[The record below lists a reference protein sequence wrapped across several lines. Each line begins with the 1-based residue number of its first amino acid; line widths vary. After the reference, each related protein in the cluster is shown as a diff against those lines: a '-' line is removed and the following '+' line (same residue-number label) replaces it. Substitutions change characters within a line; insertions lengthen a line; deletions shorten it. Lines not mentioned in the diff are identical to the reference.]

1 LQDRV
6 LGRLED
12 LVNAAED
19 GEGEDDVL
27 VAAAL
32 EGVAD
37 QVGDGP
43 DKVVDHSS
51 VLGLASCLGRNAC
64 VVLVY
69 SSLGSV
75 QVPWQGGA
83 SVPKGHLMGF
93 PLEFR

>member
-1 LQDRV
+1 MQDRV

-43 DKVVDHSS
+43 DKVGFLGKVVDHSS
-51 VLGLASCLGRNAC
+51 VLGLASCLGRNAR
-64 VVLVY
+64 VVLV
-69 SSLGSV
+69 
-75 QVPWQGGA
+75 
-83 SVPKGHLMGF
+83 
-93 PLEFR
+93 